1 MAAKKKGLGR
11 GLDLLIPEGNNTK
24 QSKTEKESKPI
35 IKEVVKEVVKEVKVP
50 AETFLKL
57 SDIEPNR
64 EQPRKNF
71 DKEALEELAD
81 SIKQYGLIQPIV
93 VQKKDDYYEI
103 IAGERRWRAA
113 KLAGVKEVPVVI
125 KDYSTQEVM
134 EIALIENIQREHLN
148 PIEEARAYQRLIKD
162 YRLKQ
167 DEVAEKVSKSRA
179 AITNALR
186 LLKLDERVQDM
197 VIEGKISSGHARTIL
212 SIDDNDKQYM
222 IAQKIF
228 DEKLSVR
235 EVEKLMKS
243 LDEPEKKEKKLPAND
258 FVYRDIEQKLKNI
271 LGTQVI
277 IKNKSNNKGKI
288 EIDYYSQAELERIYD
303 MLRKLNNN

>member
-113 KLAGVKEVPVVI
+113 KMAKLKEVPVII
-125 KDYSTQEVM
+125 KEYSPQEVM
-134 EIALIENIQREHLN
+134 EIALIENIQRRDHDYFQS
-148 PIEEARAYQRLIKD
+148 EE
-162 YRLKQ
+162 
-167 DEVAEKVSKSRA
+167 
-179 AITNALR
+179 
-186 LLKLDERVQDM
+186 
-197 VIEGKISSGHARTIL
+197 
-212 SIDDNDKQYM
+212 
-222 IAQKIF
+222 
-228 DEKLSVR
+228 
-235 EVEKLMKS
+235 
-243 LDEPEKKEKKLPAND
+243 
-258 FVYRDIEQKLKNI
+258 
-271 LGTQVI
+271 
-277 IKNKSNNKGKI
+277 
-288 EIDYYSQAELERIYD
+288 
-303 MLRKLNNN
+303 